1 MGIDNGGTSCKAVL
15 FDSQGNEIACAHRL
29 LTMITPCAQ
38 QTERDMDALWHANV
52 ECIRE
57 AIEKSNIDP
66 SAIKAVAGCGHG
78 LSPIH
83 LRRCRRTQTAITRGS
98 P

>member
-78 LSPIH
+78 KHGNQFCP
-83 LRRCRRTQTAITRGS
+83 RTV
-98 P
+98 